1 MKTSRISNEH
11 PLIFS
16 VLWTVCT
23 SRRFSRCCWLD
34 KKMRRHHMKDVLC
47 TQGWVLK
54 ESIIERRSMTSRHHG
69 RTICGWQQNQR
80 QRRQDGSRMAKKVE
94 CFYFIKQQICTCIT
108 LFCTFLCRRCT
119 PASDM
124 KLPNFTLLLYGVGEH
139 NTKVVFFSLLN
150 LDTVLSDSARGH
162 FANICQIKWNW
173 ISSMKFEQCEFTL

>member
-16 VLWTVCT
+16 VLWTVST

-54 ESIIERRSMTSRHHG
+54 ESIIETRSMTSRHHG

-80 QRRQDGSRMAKKVE
+80 RRRQDGRRTAKKVE
-94 CFYFIKQQICTCIT
+94 CFYWQNNKFARASHYFVHFFTVVAPLRHETSSYHT
-108 LFCTFLCRRCT
+108 LALWSRWTQHKSCL
-119 PASDM
+119 
-124 KLPNFTLLLYGVGEH
+124 
-139 NTKVVFFSLLN
+139 FFS
-150 LDTVLSDSARGH
+150 S
-162 FANICQIKWNW
+162 
-173 ISSMKFEQCEFTL
+173 